1 MPSHALSTEPWDR
14 YARELG
20 HNIQRERA
28 RVGYSQDRVAYEAN
42 LSRYTYQKL
51 EKGESR
57 PGTPA
62 NPTVKTLLAV
72 AQVLG
77 VTITDLL
84 PTETPDLT
92 YWRTGTAL
100 HACPR
105 GVREDRGE
113 LVRRRVI
120 ENVQP

>member
-1 MPSHALSTEPWDR
+1 MPSHALPPEAWDA
-14 YARELG
+14 YARDLG

-28 RVGYSQDRVAYEAN
+28 RVGYSQDRVAYEAG

-62 NPTVKTLLAV
+62 NPTVKTLLAI

-77 VTITDLL
+77 VDLTDLL
-84 PTETPDLT
+84 PARTPDLT
-92 YWRTGTAL
+92 LR
-100 HACPR
+100 
-105 GVREDRGE
+105 
-113 LVRRRVI
+113 
-120 ENVQP
+120 

>member
-1 MPSHALSTEPWDR
+1 MRSPISPKPEWEA
-14 YARELG
+14 YARG
-20 HNIQRERA
+20 IGTRIQRLRLA
-28 RVGYSQDRVAYEAN
+28 RGFSQDRVAYEAN

-77 VTITDLL
+77 VGLADIL
-84 PTETPDLT
+84 PEDVPDLS
-92 YWRTGTAL
+92 
-100 HACPR
+100 
-105 GVREDRGE
+105 VR
-113 LVRRRVI
+113 
-120 ENVQP
+120 

>member
-1 MPSHALSTEPWDR
+1 MPTRPSSPEAWDR

-20 HNIQRERA
+20 QNIQRERA
-28 RVGYSQDRVAYEAN
+28 RVGYSQDRVAYESG

-77 VTITDLL
+77 VDLTDLL
-84 PTETPDLT
+84 PARTPDLT
-92 YWRTGTAL
+92 LR
-100 HACPR
+100 
-105 GVREDRGE
+105 
-113 LVRRRVI
+113 
-120 ENVQP
+120 

>member
-1 MPSHALSTEPWDR
+1 MPPRASSSEAWDR

-20 HNIQRERA
+20 QNIQRERA
-28 RVGYSQDRVAYEAN
+28 RVGYSQDRVAYESG

-77 VTITDLL
+77 VDLTDLL
-84 PTETPDLT
+84 PARTPDLT
-92 YWRTGTAL
+92 LR
-100 HACPR
+100 
-105 GVREDRGE
+105 
-113 LVRRRVI
+113 
-120 ENVQP
+120 

>member
-1 MPSHALSTEPWDR
+1 MR
-14 YARELG
+14 YQLNRG
-20 HNIQRERA
+20 IDMH
-28 RVGYSQDRVAYEAN
+28 
-42 LSRYTYQKL
+42 QKL

-92 YWRTGTAL
+92 I
-100 HACPR
+100 H
-105 GVREDRGE
+105 
-113 LVRRRVI
+113 
-120 ENVQP
+120 

>member
-1 MPSHALSTEPWDR
+1 MPSRATPADAWDL

-20 HNIQRERA
+20 QNIQRERA
-28 RVGYSQDRVAYEAN
+28 RIGYSQDRVAYEAG

-57 PGTPA
+57 PGTSA

-77 VTITDLL
+77 VDLTDLL
-84 PTETPDLT
+84 PARAPDLT
-92 YWRTGTAL
+92 LR
-100 HACPR
+100 
-105 GVREDRGE
+105 
-113 LVRRRVI
+113 
-120 ENVQP
+120 

>member
-1 MPSHALSTEPWDR
+1 MPTQNSTPSVWVV

-28 RVGYSQDRVAYEAN
+28 RAGYTQDRVAYEAG

-62 NPTVKTLLAV
+62 NPTIKTLLAV

-77 VTITDLL
+77 VELMDLL
-84 PTETPDLT
+84 PAEAPDLT
-92 YWRTGTAL
+92 L
-100 HACPR
+100 
-105 GVREDRGE
+105 
-113 LVRRRVI
+113 
-120 ENVQP
+120 Q

>member
-1 MPSHALSTEPWDR
+1 MH
-14 YARELG
+14 
-20 HNIQRERA
+20 
-28 RVGYSQDRVAYEAN
+28 
-42 LSRYTYQKL
+42 QKL

-92 YWRTGTAL
+92 I
-100 HACPR
+100 H
-105 GVREDRGE
+105 
-113 LVRRRVI
+113 
-120 ENVQP
+120 

>member
-1 MPSHALSTEPWDR
+1 MPSHNPTPSVWVV

-28 RVGYSQDRVAYEAN
+28 RVGYTQDRVAYEAG

-77 VTITDLL
+77 VDLTDLL
-84 PTETPDLT
+84 PARTPDLT
-92 YWRTGTAL
+92 LR
-100 HACPR
+100 
-105 GVREDRGE
+105 
-113 LVRRRVI
+113 
-120 ENVQP
+120 

>member
-1 MPSHALSTEPWDR
+1 MPSRATPPDDWDL

-20 HNIQRERA
+20 QNIQRERA
-28 RVGYSQDRVAYEAN
+28 RIGYSQDRVAYEAG

-77 VTITDLL
+77 VDLTDLL
-84 PTETPDLT
+84 PARAPDLT
-92 YWRTGTAL
+92 LR
-100 HACPR
+100 
-105 GVREDRGE
+105 
-113 LVRRRVI
+113 
-120 ENVQP
+120 